1 MQVPVT
7 NLPPYAS
14 DWSRL
19 THWSHSA
26 DVLGGRTL
34 AIVGLVV
41 LGLVLRWVIVKVI
54 GRMVRHLERSELA
67 DRLADRLS
75 TSDRRVQRI
84 RTLGDIL
91 KSVATGV
98 LVAVFGTMILG
109 ELGVNIAPILASAG
123 IVGVALGFG
132 AQSMVKDFLS
142 GIFMIAEDQF
152 GVGDV
157 VDVGVA
163 SGTVEA
169 VSMRVT
175 RLRDVNGT
183 VWYVPNGQI
192 LKVGNQSQNWSRAVV
207 DTKVGY
213 AEDLSRVQRVLTE
226 VAHDLW
232 NDDDFTGVMIEQPEV
247 TGVEAIDPESAT
259 LRVMV
264 KTAPMQQWGVARE
277 LRKRIKARLDHEGI
291 TPKTIYTANAPA
303 AAPTSAPATG
313 A

>member
-1 MQVPVT
+1 MRVLVP

-41 LGLVLRWVIVKVI
+41 LGAVLRWAIVKVI
-54 GRMVRHLERSELA
+54 GRLVRHLERSELA
-67 DRLADRLS
+67 DKLADRLS
-75 TSDRRVQRI
+75 GSDRRVQRI
-84 RTLGDIL
+84 RTLGDVL

-213 AEDLSRVQRVLTE
+213 AEDLNRVQRILTE

-232 NDDDFTGVMIEQPEV
+232 EDDDYSGIVIEQPEV
-247 TGVEAIDPESAT
+247 TGVEELDPESAT
-259 LRVMV
+259 LRVLV
-264 KTAPMQQWGVARE
+264 KTAPMQQWAVARE
-277 LRKRIKARLDHEGI
+277 LRKRIKSRLDQEGI
-291 TPKTIYTANAPA
+291 APKTIYTINAPA
-303 AAPTSAPATG
+303 SAPTSAPATG